1 MPGVLG
7 GKTERRQGIGHD
19 VGCRTQILAR
29 CGSQVHDALDTIQHI
44 SGLPSGHGHVL
55 EGFPGFRCR
64 ELGFRSHLPGL
75 GSEVIKVLPSRA
87 GNGRDLAHLG
97 IKVSGRLN
105 RRSANPYNRRCHMGS
120 HHLSDTGDLI
130 PDLLELFPGLIDLFQ
145 RRIGSRYLRLQ
156 VF

>member
-1 MPGVLG
+1 MPGVLS

-19 VGCRTQILAR
+19 IRCRTQILAG

-64 ELGFRSHLPGL
+64 ELGFRSHLTGL
-75 GSEVIKVLPSRA
+75 GTKVIKVFPGGS
-87 GNGRDLAHLG
+87 GNSRDLTHLG
-97 IKVSGRLN
+97 IKVGGRLN
-105 RRSANPYNRRCHMGS
+105 RRSANPYNRRCHMGGEC
-120 HHLSDTGDLI
+120 LSDTGHLI
-130 PDLLELFPGLIDLFQ
+130 PDLLELLPSLVDLFQ

-156 VF
+156 IF